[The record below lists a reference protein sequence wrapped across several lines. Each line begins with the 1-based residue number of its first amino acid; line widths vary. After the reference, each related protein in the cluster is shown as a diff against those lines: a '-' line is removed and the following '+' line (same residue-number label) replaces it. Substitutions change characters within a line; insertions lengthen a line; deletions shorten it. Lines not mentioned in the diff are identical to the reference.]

1 LVAEVEYLRNGGFC
15 CHPVIDLDVVIL
27 SGASSS
33 LKTNSFP
40 TERQS
45 VVIQVVYVV
54 HVTTTTVIFTLKEI
68 VNIRS
73 TEAPNTCFITGIEG

>member
-1 LVAEVEYLRNGGFC
+1 MIGLGVSRSPMSGKE
-15 CHPVIDLDVVIL
+15 DVVIL

-68 VNIRS
+68 VNIS
-73 TEAPNTCFITGIEG
+73 GTVAPNTCFSTGIQ

>member
-1 LVAEVEYLRNGGFC
+1 MSGKE
-15 CHPVIDLDVVIL
+15 DVVIL

-45 VVIQVVYVV
+45 VVIQVIQVVY
-54 HVTTTTVIFTLKEI
+54 VTTTTVLFTLKEI

-73 TEAPNTCFITGIEG
+73 TEAPNTCFITGIEGRNLGASKIS